1 MSFGPP
7 WRALRCL
14 FLAVAFVVTAAGG
27 ARADDARRAG
37 TVRLETKSG
46 GRGPIELSPDPAGR
60 APGAPSHTG
69 ELVIVNDGKE
79 PLVVSRIAVRGD
91 ASDPR
96 APPSLSARVVDG
108 SLPITIAPGASR
120 RATVAWNPE
129 RAARQRQLFGHVV
142 VTSSDE
148 RSGEVAMGV
157 RAQPGGLL
165 GRFESHVLSLMIGV
179 PLLGA
184 LATFVARAAG
194 RRDERTPHRVA
205 VVALGIQSLL
215 AAYVYRGFTPD
226 VSRADGNDGLQF
238 IDHVVWIRGLS
249 AELFLGVDGIAATS
263 LFVTSA
269 VAFLA
274 MLPERTVPRGAS
286 GYHAGLLVLDAAVIG
301 AVTAMDGLLFLFFS
315 SIAVVAAGLLVG
327 AWGGAGRRPAAL
339 RLTVPGLL
347 ALGVLAIAIFA
358 TARQADPTFLVDGT
372 RVTTTFSL
380 PELSRVALTAKD
392 ATLLGGAHVKV
403 CFVLVLAASLF
414 FLAAFPAHGWLSD
427 VLVEA
432 PPAAGILVASAL
444 PTIGVCAFLR
454 VGCAVLPEGMRWAS
468 GVVVALGAI
477 AAAYGALSALG
488 EPDLRR
494 MAACATTTQA
504 GFVLLGAGSLT
515 PQGLSGA
522 IVVGATRALAC
533 GAFLL
538 VASAVHE
545 RARTTDVTRLGG
557 VASQIPGWATALA
570 VAGLAQAGVLGLAG
584 AWGPVL
590 ALLGVLSS
598 YAPLAVVAAIALV
611 VVAAAHLSVI
621 SRVAFG
627 RLDPEWG
634 RDQLLEPFGGRFPD
648 LTAREWTSIAPL
660 VLLVVILGLWPAPIL
675 AATTGTVRDLA
686 NAVSPPGPDQVAQR
700 GLSGPHAEL
709 AWLAED

>member
-1 MSFGPP
+1 MFFGLP

-14 FLAVAFVVTAAGG
+14 FFAVAFVVTAAGS
-27 ARADDARRAG
+27 AHADDSRRAG
-37 TVRLETKSG
+37 TVRLETASG
-46 GRGPIELSPDPAGR
+46 GRGPIELASDPAGR
-60 APGAPSHTG
+60 GPGAPSHVG
-69 ELVIVNDGKE
+69 ELVIVNDGRE
-79 PLVVSRIAVRGD
+79 PLVVSRIAVRGE

-96 APPSLSARVVDG
+96 APPKLSARVVDG

-120 RATVAWNPE
+120 KATLSWNPE
-129 RAARQRQLFGHVV
+129 RTARQRQLFGHVV

-148 RSGEVAMGV
+148 QSGEVAMGV
-157 RAQPGGLL
+157 RAQPGGIV
-165 GRFESHVLSLMIGV
+165 GRLEAHVLSLMIGV

-194 RRDERTPHRVA
+194 RRDERTPHRIA
-205 VVALGIQSLL
+205 ASALGVQALL
-215 AAYVYRGFTPD
+215 SAYVYRGFTPD

-238 IDHVVWIRGLS
+238 IDHVVWVRGLS

-263 LFVTSA
+263 LLVTSV

-274 MLPERTVPRGAS
+274 MLPERAVPRGAS
-286 GYHAGLLVLDAAVIG
+286 GYHAGLLVLDAATIG
-301 AVTAMDGLLFLFFS
+301 AIAAMDGLLFLLFS

-327 AWGGAGRRPAAL
+327 AWGGEGRRSAAL

-347 ALGVLAIAIFA
+347 ALGVVAIAIFA
-358 TARQADPTFLVDGT
+358 NARQADPTFLVDGT

-380 PELSRVALTAKD
+380 PELSRLASTAKD
-392 ATLLGGAHVKV
+392 ATLLGGAHAKV
-403 CFVLVLAASLF
+403 CFVMVLAASLF

-432 PPAAGILVASAL
+432 PPAAGILVAASL
-444 PTIGVCAFLR
+444 PTIGVCVFLR

-494 MAACATTTQA
+494 MTACATTTQA

-522 IVVGATRALAC
+522 IVLGATRALAC

-538 VASAVHE
+538 VASAIHE
-545 RARTTDVTRLGG
+545 RVRTTDVTRLGG
-557 VASQIPGWATALA
+557 VASQIPGWATLLA
-570 VAGLAQAGVLGLAG
+570 VAGLAQAGVLGLGG

-590 ALLGVLSS
+590 ALLGALSS
-598 YAPLAVVAAIALV
+598 YAPLAVVAALALV
-611 VVAAAHLSVI
+611 VIAVAHLSAI

-627 RLDPEWG
+627 RLDPAWQ
-634 RDQLLEPFGGRFPD
+634 RDRLLEPFGGRFPD
-648 LTAREWTSIAPL
+648 LTGREWTSIAPL
-660 VLLVVILGLWPAPIL
+660 ALLVVVLGLWPAPIV

-686 NAVSPPGPDQVAQR
+686 NAVSPPGPDQVASR
-700 GLSGPHAEL
+700 
-709 AWLAED
+709 